1 MLITA
6 APIARLLFGVAL
18 LSLALLG
25 VAVFVVVVFCFAWH
39 QKQKQ
44 QRPRLV
50 PKQHVRRGDERDM
63 QGISPGQLS
72 D

>member
-50 PKQHVRRGDERDM
+50 PKQHEARPGSCIEGRYMACRRR
-63 QGISPGQLS
+63 
-72 D
+72 